1 MRFIQQLR
9 TKYNLI
15 LEHAIRLCT
24 LTAISFTV
32 TACYGCPPEA
42 YEYDPNWQQEQDSLE
57 QQMEQHYQSI
67 AQSDIEEP
75 IEEQKLE

>member
-9 TKYNLI
+9 TKYNRI

-24 LTAISFTV
+24 LTAISFTI

-42 YEYDPNWQQEQDSLE
+42 YEYDPTWQQEQDSLE
-57 QQMEQHYQSI
+57 QQMEQHYQNI
-67 AQSDIEEP
+67 AQSDMDEP